1 MSAGGGTGGY
11 KDIPLPSPSEGD
23 DEHTLEEHIKSDI
36 KKEREALELLN
47 FRQDINAR
55 REYANKLYLLIKWWL
70 IGIGILI
77 ICQGVTLDVP
87 FLSKDYFLISFSLS
101 DQVLIT
107 ILTGTTINVLGLFL
121 VVARYFYKSN
131 EEIRQP
137 SQNAGSDSSRGSQ
150 NP

>member
-1 MSAGGGTGGY
+1 MSAGGSTGGY
-11 KDIPLPSPSEGD
+11 KDIPPPSPSEGD
-23 DEHTLEEHIKSDI
+23 DEHTLEEHIKSI
-36 KKEREALELLN
+36 NKEREKLKLLN

-55 REYANKLYLLIKWWL
+55 REYANKLYLLIKWCL

-87 FLSKDYFLISFSLS
+87 FLSKDYFLISFSLP

-131 EEIRQP
+131 EEIGQP
-137 SQNAGSDSSRGSQ
+137 SQNSGSDPSRGSQ